1 MTGLFQDL
9 RYATRRLRKSAGFTV
24 VAVTTL
30 ALGIGANTAVFSVV
44 DQVLLHPLPYPD
56 SDRIVKISQTFEGI
70 STDDA
75 SPANYLDW
83 VSQNQVFAE
92 MAASRG
98 WQGSLSTGDRPER
111 VIGTMTTPS
120 FFPLFGVGPILGR
133 GLEAGDAR
141 PGNDHVVVLG
151 YGLWQRYFTADRAI
165 VGRDIR
171 LNGEQ
176 YTVVGVMPP
185 NFSPDEYGELWLPSP
200 WGVPTH
206 ALAPNKDPRQFRD
219 RNYLD
224 VWARLKP
231 GVTEQQARAELDTIG
246 RRLERQYPDSNGDVG
261 VSFLP
266 LHEYIVGDVRPVL
279 LVLLA
284 AVVIVLLI
292 VCANVANLL
301 LARATARAKEI
312 SIRTALGASR
322 RRLLRQLL
330 TESVLLAIVGGV
342 LGLLLAV
349 LAVPSL
355 LALSPPDIRQ
365 FKQIGINREVL
376 AFSFL
381 ASVVSG
387 AVFGLIPA
395 LQSSR
400 SNPNEFLKEG
410 ERGSTANRG
419 RTRSA
424 LAIAEVGL
432 SLVLLVGAGLLVKS
446 FARLMDVNPGFDPDH
461 LLTFNLGLPSSTDP
475 VRQLAFYQQVVQR
488 LQALPGV
495 QAVGAVSRLPLAGGN
510 SSRSFNVPGIEKDY
524 EADIRVGTPDYFR
537 AMRIPLLKGR
547 SFSESDLG
555 SSLNVAVVNDAL
567 ARTVF
572 PGQDPIGKQLT
583 HFGPDNLSLQI
594 IGVVGNVRHAGLD
607 ADPHSEIYQLLGQA
621 QWPSMFVAIRSAS
634 SDATSVTSAAQ
645 NVVWSVNKD
654 VPLANVRTMQ
664 GLIANSV
671 ERRKFSMFLLS
682 IFALVAM
689 LLAAIGLYGVMSYSV
704 AQRTHE
710 IGIRMALGARRPD
723 VLALIVKQGMAL
735 ALMGIAA
742 GAMLALGMT
751 RLIAGMLFGITAT
764 DPLTFVGV
772 AALLGTV
779 AFLANYLPAR
789 RASKVD
795 PMVALRYE

>member
-1 MTGLFQDL
+1 MTRLFQDL
-9 RYATRRLRKSAGFTV
+9 RYATRQLRKSAGFTV

-44 DQVLLHPLPYPD
+44 DRVLLHPLPYPD
-56 SDRIVKISQTFEGI
+56 SDRIVKVSQTFEGI
-70 STDDA
+70 STDNA

-83 VSQNQVFAE
+83 VSQNQIFDE

-98 WQGSLSTGDRPER
+98 WQGSMSTGDRPEL
-111 VIGTMTTPS
+111 VKGSMTTPS
-120 FFPLFGVGPILGR
+120 FFPLFGVAPILGR
-133 GLEAGDAR
+133 GLQASDAR
-141 PGNDHVVVLG
+141 PGSDHVVVLG
-151 YGLWQRYFTADRAI
+151 YGLWQRYFAADRAI

-176 YTVVGVMPP
+176 YNVVGVMPP
-185 NFSPDEYGELWLPSP
+185 DFSADEYGELWLPSP

-206 ALAPNKDPRQFRD
+206 PLVPDKDPRQFRD

-231 GVTEQQARAELDTIG
+231 GVTMPQARVELDTIG
-246 RRLERQYPDSNGDVG
+246 RRLETQYADSNGDVG
-261 VSFLP
+261 VTFLP
-266 LHEYIVGDVRPVL
+266 LHEYIVGEIRPVL
-279 LVLLA
+279 LVLLT

-292 VCANVANLL
+292 GCANVANLL
-301 LARATARAKEI
+301 LARATARSKEI

-322 RRLLRQLL
+322 SRLLCQLL
-330 TESVLLAIVGGV
+330 TESCLLALVGGA

-365 FKQIGINREVL
+365 FKQIGINPGVL
-376 AFSFL
+376 GFSFL
-381 ASVVSG
+381 TSVACGVL
-387 AVFGLIPA
+387 FGLLPA

-400 SNPNEFLKEG
+400 SSPNESLKEG

-419 RTRSA
+419 RTRSV
-424 LAIAEVGL
+424 LVIVEVGL
-432 SLVLLVGAGLLVKS
+432 SLVLLVGAGLLIKS
-446 FARLMDVNPGFDPDH
+446 FARLMEVNVGFDPDH
-461 LLTFNLGLPSSTDP
+461 LLTFSLGLPSSTDP

-495 QAVGAVSRLPLAGGN
+495 QAVGAVSRLPLSGGN
-510 SSRSFNVPGIEKDY
+510 SSRSFNVPGIEKGYD
-524 EADIRVGTPDYFR
+524 ADIRVSTPDYFR
-537 AMRIPLLKGR
+537 AMKIPLLKGR
-547 SFSESDLG
+547 TFSESDVG
-555 SSLNVAVVNDAL
+555 RSVNMAVVNDAL

-572 PGQDPIGKQLT
+572 PGQDPIGKQLS
-583 HFGPDNLSLQI
+583 HFGPNDLTLEI
-594 IGVVGNVRHAGLD
+594 VGVVGNVRHVGLD

-621 QWPSMFVAIRSAS
+621 QWPSMFVAIRTPT
-634 SDATSVTSAAQ
+634 SDPTSLTAAAQ
-645 NVVWSVNKD
+645 NAVWSVNKD
-654 VPLANVRTMQ
+654 VPLASVRTMQ
-664 GLIANSV
+664 DLIANSV
-671 ERRKFSMFLLS
+671 QRRKFSMFLLS
-682 IFALVAM
+682 IFAGVAM

-723 VLALIVKQGMAL
+723 VLALVVKKGMVL
-735 ALMGIAA
+735 ALTGVAA
-742 GAMLALGMT
+742 GAVLALAMT

-764 DPLTFVGV
+764 DPLTFAGV
-772 AALLGTV
+772 AALVGTV

-795 PMVALRYE
+795 PIVALRYE